1 MTIRQVRGVQADDP
15 PLPAAPRDGHARRP
29 HAADRRALDAADRGA
44 RAARHGR
51 LPDAPGASLPRN
63 ARRAFPEALVARSRK
78 RSLFVVLVVRIVSVL
93 RCIFRRRSSFSSL
106 FRTVSISRFAFALS
120 ESYCFR
126 SSFSIFTTTSNA
138 QSGGVAP
145 SLGNRRNEKRE
156 RAVRQHLTRA
166 RRRAGALSRIC
177 ARATSTGAGSASHRR
192 CSRTAASTPSASR

>member
-1 MTIRQVRGVQADDP
+1 MI
-15 PLPAAPRDGHARRP
+15 LHF
-29 HAADRRALDAADRGA
+29 
-44 RAARHGR
+44 
-51 LPDAPGASLPRN
+51 LPRQETGTRAGHTLPTVELWTQPIEELAQRVMDDFQTLQ
-63 ARRAFPEALVARSRK
+63 ARPFPETLVARSP
-78 RSLFVVLVVRIVSVL
+78 
-93 RCIFRRRSSFSSL
+93 RRSSRGPESARCSSSWLFASFPSCDASSGDARRSRPCFAPFL
-106 FRTVSISRFAFALS
+106 FRGSPSRCR